1 LIKEDFVQEPN
12 LRLLQDYDRYTMTSD
27 TLHLAK
33 FMNLRKSD
41 FVLDVGTNNGVLAL
55 IAQTYTQ
62 KSVIGIDIDTSAIQL
77 AKENAIIN
85 DLSCHFLVSRVQ
97 DYESINAFDVIVC
110 NPPYFVS
117 NSIHDNVMDFD
128 NELNLEDLAKASFRL
143 LKDKGRL
150 YIILKTHRLMDAIN
164 TFAKYKFSC
173 KRLQMIHHS
182 ISHPASSVCIELS
195 KNGKSHLVVE
205 SPILNQKELFK

>member
-1 LIKEDFVQEPN
+1 MIKEDFVQNPN

-33 FMNLRKSD
+33 FMNIRKSD

-55 IAQTYTQ
+55 IAQTYTR
-62 KSVIGIDIDTSAIQL
+62 KSVIGLDIDTSAIQL

-85 DLSCHFLVSRVQ
+85 DLSCQFLVCRVQ

-110 NPPYFVS
+110 NPPYFIA
-117 NSIHDNVMDFD
+117 NTDFDNVMDFD
-128 NELNLEDLAKASFRL
+128 GELNLEDLANVSFRL
-143 LKDKGRL
+143 LKDKGRV

-164 TFAKYKFSC
+164 TFAKYKFNC

-182 ISHPASSVCIELS
+182 ITHPASSVCIEFS

-205 SPILNQKELFK
+205 SPILNQKELSK

>member
-1 LIKEDFVQEPN
+1 MIKEDFVKQPN

-33 FMNLRKSD
+33 FMNIRKSD

-55 IAQTYTQ
+55 IAQTFTK
-62 KSVIGIDIDTSAIQL
+62 KSVIGIDIDASAIQL
-77 AKENAIIN
+77 AKENAEIN
-85 DLSCHFLVSRVQ
+85 DLTCQFFVSKVQ
-97 DYESINAFDVIVC
+97 AYESLRAFDVIVC
-110 NPPYFVS
+110 NPPYFVA
-117 NSIHDNVMDFD
+117 NSFHDNVMDFD
-128 NELNLEDLAKASFRL
+128 IELSLADLASAAFRL

-164 TFAKYKFSC
+164 TFEKHKLFC

-182 ISHPASSVCIELS
+182 VSHQASSVCIEFS
-195 KNGKSHLVVE
+195 KNGRDHLTVE
-205 SPILNQKELFK
+205 APILNQKES